1 MSFYKRGDNTVEQD
15 ITVKIPRTWIKGLPE
30 EELTLKQIVRLGINQ
45 YKVERAIQLYRDGVG
60 SLGYVAEQMGL
71 NKQDL
76 IREARRHDIDPEFS
90 DGTIKEEL
98 SEWR

>member
-1 MSFYKRGDNTVEQD
+1 MEQEVTVN
-15 ITVKIPRTWIKGLPE
+15 IPRAWIKGLPE
-30 EELTLKQIVRLGINQ
+30 EELTFKQIVRLGIYQ

-60 SLGYVAEQMGL
+60 SLGYIAEQMGL

-76 IREARRHDIDPEFS
+76 IREARHCNINPEFS
-90 DGTIKEEL
+90 EQTIEEEL